1 LDYPPELIDD
11 PFFNIGARTAP
22 EGPPGRVEVTGRREA
37 PEGPP
42 ERVEVVGRPEA
53 PEGPPERVEVT
64 GRREP
69 PEGPPEIVE
78 VTGRRGTPPP
88 VEGEE
93 IPMPE
98 FEEPPI
104 TDITTDINVL
114 DPLVIRPT
122 TVPRVRVPPG
132 TRLVGASQLTPTRVA
147 LSEGPGEGVYGT
159 PEEEQQPVWN
169 IRSLKLRKALRI

>member
-1 LDYPPELIDD
+1 VEIEVQPPNIPETEGEPIPFSDLDYPPELLDD
-11 PFFNIGARTAP
+11 PFFNIDTPTA
-22 EGPPGRVEVTGRREA
+22 
-37 PEGPP
+37 
-42 ERVEVVGRPEA
+42 
-53 PEGPPERVEVT
+53 
-64 GRREP
+64 
-69 PEGPPEIVE
+69 
-78 VTGRRGTPPP
+78 PP

-98 FEEPPI
+98 LEEPPI